1 MVDVRQ
7 GRHCPSQLSSHLAY
21 IVLLQAPSSGR
32 SQRDCCGSRPCIQV
46 FDNASHHLYFSL
58 KFSRTK
64 WTRRPSGPA
73 LWGKVQTI
81 WRGCC
86 SATHRERTLY
96 WILGKLFSNSLP
108 ASCSITHERVDAE
121 NIGFLLHPAPFYRP
135 RHPDR
140 ARRFVQQSVCA
151 PLHSW
156 HVHPLLGLF

>member
-1 MVDVRQ
+1 MS
-7 GRHCPSQLSSHLAY
+7 GKAAIAHHNYFHTWLIKFFCKPSQVEYHKEIVAAADLAFS
-21 IVLLQAPSSGR
+21 IMPH
-32 SQRDCCGSRPCIQV
+32 II
-46 FDNASHHLYFSL
+46 LY
-58 KFSRTK
+58 FSRTK

-73 LWGKVQTI
+73 LWGKVQPI

-86 SATHRERTLY
+86 IATHQERTLY
-96 WILGKLFSNSLP
+96 WILGKLFSNSLL
-108 ASCSITHERVDAE
+108 AACSITHKRVDAE

-140 ARRFVQQSVCA
+140 AKRFVQQSVRA